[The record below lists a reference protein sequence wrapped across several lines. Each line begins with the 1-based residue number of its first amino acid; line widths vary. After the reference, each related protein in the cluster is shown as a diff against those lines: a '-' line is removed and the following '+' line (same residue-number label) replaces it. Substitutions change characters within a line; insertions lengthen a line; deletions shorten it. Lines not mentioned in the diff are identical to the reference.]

1 MIKILSLR
9 TKLIASISL
18 LIVGFAAFFAFY
30 FPREQAN
37 LAATS
42 LQDRAKSLSLVLS
55 NLAAPSVMLG
65 DLGVEKLESEFAKS
79 GQADPAIAYLF
90 VLKPDGGLY
99 AGYNSSQVAKVTT
112 AEELRHVASS
122 DEYTTQIVPLIG
134 DRSARIGTLTVAFSR
149 DSVAA
154 ARGES
159 QQSALLVGGIIFVI
173 GLLVAWLIAHS
184 LARPLL
190 ESARQVEDVSRNL
203 LAAAREQEVSSA
215 EEAAAV
221 SETQRSMQTLLES
234 AQQIADRSS
243 EVLGNA
249 ESTENGNQQIS
260 ERIGELNTQA
270 ESVAEILVT
279 IMQVADKADLL
290 ALNGSL
296 EGTKAGEAGK
306 GFTLVADEM
315 RRLAEN
321 VISLVTGIQAHMKRM
336 RQASHAAVEASDG
349 GRDSSKATA
358 RSAREIALLTQSQR
372 QATEQVIAS
381 MSEMAS
387 ILDHTLTSTKRTMNA
402 STKLRELSTRLSS
415 IVNAATAAA
424 AGRDDDSDGER
435 PERRSSHAQPRASR
449 GAVG

>member
-9 TKLIASISL
+9 TKLIAVISL
-18 LIVGFAAFFAFY
+18 LIAAFSIFLAFY
-30 FPREQAN
+30 FPRAQAE
-37 LAATS
+37 LADEA
-42 LQDRAKSLSLVLS
+42 LDERAKSLSLVLS
-55 NLAAPSVMLG
+55 NLAVPSVVLG
-65 DLGVEKLESEFAKS
+65 DLGVEKLESEFQKSAK
-79 GQADPAIAYLF
+79 ADPAISYLF
-90 VLKPDGGLY
+90 VLKPDGGIY
-99 AGYNSSQVAKVTT
+99 AAYSVASKAAT
-112 AEELRHVASS
+112 ADELRDAAASGY
-122 DEYTTQIVPLIG
+122 YTTNVVPLHSDG
-134 DRSARIGTLTVAFSR
+134 GARIGTLTVAFSR
-149 DSVAA
+149 DSVDV
-154 ARGES
+154 ARRAS
-159 QQSALLVGGIIFVI
+159 QQSALMLGAVVFAI
-173 GLLVAWLIAHS
+173 GFGVAWLIAHS

-190 ESARQVEDVSRNL
+190 ESSRQLEEVSLSL

-221 SETQRSMQTLLES
+221 AETQRSMQTLLES

-249 ESTENGNQQIS
+249 ESTENGNQEIS

-321 VISLVTGIQAHMKRM
+321 VISLVTNIQAHMRRM
-336 RQASHAAVEASDG
+336 RQASHAAVDSSST

-358 RSAREIALLTQSQR
+358 RSAREIALLTQGQR

-387 ILDHTLTSTKRTMNA
+387 ILEHTLNSTKRTMNA
-402 STKLRELSTRLSS
+402 STKLRELSSRLSTV
-415 IVNAATAAA
+415 VNPATALDRPSTDAPA
-424 AGRDDDSDGER
+424 PRRKLGGKRPPDLRDDTELG
-435 PERRSSHAQPRASR
+435 
-449 GAVG
+449 

>member
-37 LAATS
+37 LAAIS
-42 LQDRAKSLSLVLS
+42 LEDRAKSLSLVLS
-55 NLAAPSVMLG
+55 NLAAPSVMLA

-90 VLKPDGGLY
+90 VLKPDGTLY
-99 AGYNSSQVAKVTT
+99 AGYNSKQVGKATS
-112 AEELRHVASS
+112 AEELRRVVASP
-122 DEYTTQIVPLIG
+122 DYTTQVVPLIG
-134 DRSARIGTLTVAFSR
+134 DKNANIGTLTVAFSR
-149 DSVAA
+149 ETVAS
-154 ARGES
+154 ARSES
-159 QQSALLVGGIIFVI
+159 QQSALIVGAIIFVI

-190 ESARQVEDVSRNL
+190 ESALQVEDVSRNL

-260 ERIGELNTQA
+260 ERIGELNAQA

-336 RQASHAAVEASDG
+336 RQASHAAVAASDG

-387 ILDHTLTSTKRTMNA
+387 ILEHTLTSTKRTMNA
-402 STKLRELSTRLSS
+402 STKLRELSTTLSS
-415 IVNAATAAA
+415 IVNAAAAAA
-424 AGRDDDSDGER
+424 AGRNDDSDGDR
-435 PERRSSHAQPRASR
+435 PERRSAHAQVRTNR